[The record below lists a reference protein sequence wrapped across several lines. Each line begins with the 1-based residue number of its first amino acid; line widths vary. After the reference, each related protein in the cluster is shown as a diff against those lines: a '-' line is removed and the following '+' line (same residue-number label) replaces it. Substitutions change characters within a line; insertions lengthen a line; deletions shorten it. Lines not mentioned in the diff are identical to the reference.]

1 MSESQ
6 ALDRIHRL
14 GQLKEVVTTRYVIR
28 NSFEEQVLALQRRK
42 QELADLTLNSGSIKK
57 DDRTRHLLGY
67 LKQLVG

>member
-1 MSESQ
+1 MSELQ

-14 GQLKEVVTTRYVIR
+14 GQLKEVMTIRYIMT

-42 QELADLTLNSGSIKK
+42 QELADLTLNSGSVKK
-57 DDRTRHLLGY
+57 DELTRRRLGY